1 MYEIILKNK
10 QDEYST
16 PCCFYFDTFD
26 EAVTFLESVIIHG
39 VDIKATISHEEM
51 E

>member
-1 MYEIILKNK
+1 MYEIILTDKKN
-10 QDEYST
+10 EYST

-26 EAVTFLESVIIHG
+26 EAVTFLESAIIHG
-39 VDIKATISHEEM
+39 EDIQATISYEEM